1 MYGSGFPKSEYC
13 KIGFHSTVFVENFVL
28 RLDFIELLLLITP
41 KQNNYLF
48 LSKKYVILNA
58 FFFFGSFCM
67 GGGGIKNM
75 EN

>member
-1 MYGSGFPKSEYC
+1 MGTGTGLGSQIQNIAKLDT
-13 KIGFHSTVFVENFVL
+13 TVQNFVL

>member
-1 MYGSGFPKSEYC
+1 MLCTGLGSQIQNIAKLDT
-13 KIGFHSTVFVENFVL
+13 TVQNFVL
-28 RLDFIELLLLITP
+28 MLDFIELLLLITP